1 MLDNLKIKI
10 FSDGADIESIKEFSA
25 NPIIQGFTTNPT
37 LMRKAGVSDYEAFA
51 KEAIEVVGD
60 KPISFE
66 VFTDDLDEMLVQAR
80 KIASWGDNVSVKI
93 PVINT
98 KGVST
103 NSIISQLSSE
113 GVIVNVT
120 AIFTDAQI
128 KGVIDAIDANASA
141 IVSIFA
147 GRISDSGRDAS
158 QPIRQAVEYAKPKQ
172 GVEILWASTREAYN
186 IIEAD
191 QAGCQIIT
199 VAPDMIS
206 KAQKA
211 FGKDL
216 DDFSKETVQM
226 FYDDATASGFK
237 IV

>member
-158 QPIRQAVEYAKPKQ
+158 QPVRQAVEYAKPKQ

>member
-1 MLDNLKIKI
+1 MIDKLKIKI
-10 FSDGADIESIKEFSA
+10 FSDGADIESIKKYSN
-25 NPIIQGFTTNPT
+25 NPIIRGFTTNPT

-66 VFTDDLDEMLVQAR
+66 IFTDDIDEMLVQAR
-80 KIASWGDNVSVKI
+80 KISSWGNNVSVKV

-98 KGVST
+98 RGVST
-103 NSIISQLSSE
+103 NSIISKLSSE
-113 GVIVNVT
+113 GIIVNVT

-128 KGVIDAIDANASA
+128 KSVIDAIDENASA

-147 GRISDSGRDAS
+147 GRIADSGRNAS
-158 QPIRQAVEYAKPKQ
+158 QPIRLAVEYAKPKQ

-191 QAGCQIIT
+191 EAGCQIIT

-206 KAQKA
+206 KAQSF

-216 DDFSKETVQM
+216 EDFSRETVQM
-226 FYDDATASGFK
+226 FYDDAKESGFS
-237 IV
+237 II

>member
-158 QPIRQAVEYAKPKQ
+158 QPVRQAVEYAKPKQ

-191 QAGCQIIT
+191 QE
-199 VAPDMIS
+199 VARSLP
-206 KAQKA
+206 
-211 FGKDL
+211 L
-216 DDFSKETVQM
+216 HLT
-226 FYDDATASGFK
+226 
-237 IV
+237 